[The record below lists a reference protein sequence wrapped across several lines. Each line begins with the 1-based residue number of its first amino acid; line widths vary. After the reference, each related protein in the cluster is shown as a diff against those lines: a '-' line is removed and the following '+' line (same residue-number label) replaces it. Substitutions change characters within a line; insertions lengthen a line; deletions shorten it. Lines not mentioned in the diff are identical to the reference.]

1 MKRHII
7 VFLSAVCVVSLS
19 GCLSSRT
26 SGMMVERGRLFIE
39 DPAFAANIEVVRD
52 ACGKT
57 NDGFLH
63 AQVTLKNTN
72 RDDFRC
78 QYRFEWRDANGM
90 IQTHQSS
97 LWCPLLLHGREVKD
111 LDAVSLQQNAADFR
125 LALRREGGN

>member
-1 MKRHII
+1 MKRRVI
-7 VFLSAVCVVSLS
+7 VVMSAVFAVTLL
-19 GCLSSRT
+19 GCLTSRT
-26 SGMMVERGRLFIE
+26 SGVMVERGRLFVE
-39 DPAFAANIEVVRD
+39 DPAFAANIEVIRD

-57 NDGFLH
+57 NEGFLH

-97 LWCPLLLHGREVKD
+97 LWYPLLLHGREVKD

-125 LALRREGGN
+125 LAIRREGGN